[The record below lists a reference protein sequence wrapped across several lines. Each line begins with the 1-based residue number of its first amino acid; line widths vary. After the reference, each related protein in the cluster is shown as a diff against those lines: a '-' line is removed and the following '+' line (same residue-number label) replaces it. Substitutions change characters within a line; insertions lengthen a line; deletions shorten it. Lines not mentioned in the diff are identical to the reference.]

1 MVHQLILNTL
11 MACQPKVPAA
21 TSAVVDAKQVP
32 ESIGSSDVTEV
43 FPSTRDGDPPWPS
56 TLPAPIGLDR
66 LRTFKP
72 TDIQLQHFSSRVLLS
87 DLSYYNLEFYEQSEG
102 NPEQV
107 VCERMCDLNPDS
119 NAGPW
124 YLNDIEDCEMD
135 LIENWKEVVGA
146 VHEQGREELL
156 PQLGVQVGVVQ
167 CSGGLIRVMFGRA
180 ATTPAQYQTL
190 EDDWG
195 GYFARLAQEEATAVF
210 AFTELLD
217 HLQRWEA
224 PASLQDWC
232 EQIIDEE
239 RVHALMMSGLAH
251 RNGQQSAVVQF
262 PEVNRVSM
270 KEMAMHNAL
279 TGCIGETWSAVLLRY
294 QAEHAPKY
302 NGVFKRIAK
311 DETSHAEFSWA
322 LHEWLMSQLMED
334 QQEEVTRAMRDML
347 SSLPEYRYAEEIGE
361 MNPKIFDQAWH
372 SFSEQVGTILVA

>member
-11 MACQPKVPAA
+11 IACQPKVPAG

-87 DLSYYNLEFYEQSEG
+87 HLSYYNLEFYEQSEG

-135 LIENWKEVVGA
+135 LIENWREVVGA

-180 ATTPAQYQTL
+180 ATTPAQYEAL
-190 EDDWG
+190 DDDWG

-210 AFTELLD
+210 AFTELFD

-232 EQIIDEE
+232 RQIIDEE
-239 RVHALMMSGLAH
+239 RTHALMMSGLAH

-294 QAEHAPKY
+294 QSEPLP
-302 NGVFKRIAK
+302 NTTVFLN
-311 DETSHAEFSWA
+311 A
-322 LHEWLMSQLMED
+322 L
-334 QQEEVTRAMRDML
+334 QQMKPLTL
-347 SSLPEYRYAEEIGE
+347 SL
-361 MNPKIFDQAWH
+361 
-372 SFSEQVGTILVA
+372 VGLSMHG